1 MIVLAQQHSPPPVLV
16 VGSSSSSTTGRRR
29 RQQQQQ
35 QAGRSIMI
43 SGYNSESCGST
54 TTTRRRRRTTTTIAY
69 IPLHRR
75 PRTQQQQQYR
85 ITKQQQQQQPSQLM
99 IHSDDDDDYGTSC
112 TFAYGYYYSH
122 ISKSRRRRR
131 RRRKTSCQT
140 CLFMWSDDDD
150 DENEIDDIGN
160 RIRCCF
166 PYLLPILDGD
176 HFGQYIYE
184 RIPPLGLVNDIFLG
198 PLVYWTRTIP
208 FLSLLFF
215 LVLTLG
221 TRFNMN
227 MNRTIR
233 YNAQQAALIDVVLL
247 FPELIASG
255 FQEGDVP
262 RSIAEPCTNFVWYV
276 YTISVLY
283 CIISNLRGKK
293 PNGIPYLSESAEWM
307 VGPF

>member
-1 MIVLAQQHSPPPVLV
+1 MIVLAQQHSPSSVMV
-16 VGSSSSSTTGRRR
+16 VGSSLSSTTGQR
-29 RQQQQQ
+29 
-35 QAGRSIMI
+35 QAGRPIMI
-43 SGYNSESCGST
+43 SRYNSESCGST
-54 TTTRRRRRTTTTIAY
+54 TTTRRRTTTTIAY

-75 PRTQQQQQYR
+75 ARTQQQQQYR
-85 ITKQQQQQQPSQLM
+85 ITKQQQQQPSQLM
-99 IHSDDDDDYGTSC
+99 IHSDDDDDDGTSC

-122 ISKSRRRRR
+122 SSKSRRR
-131 RRRKTSCQT
+131 KTRCQT

-184 RIPPLGLVNDIFLG
+184 RIPPLGFVNDILFG

-221 TRFNMN
+221 TRFNMT

-262 RSIAEPCTNFVWYV
+262 RSIAEPCTNFVWYA

-283 CIISNLRGKK
+283 CVISNLRGKK